1 MKKTWYRYRNVL
13 IGLILSGSMCAAT
26 ADTGD
31 SVSRLLFSQKC
42 NGTGVSDDGA
52 TWTITSD
59 GIETTFDATNGIRY
73 TNKSG
78 DDISFLQLSTNEIA
92 GTIREVTVTACT
104 KTTHSSARIKVSVGG
119 TPFQC
124 GESITYPVTKNSYV
138 YHFTGEGTGEVKVY
152 ISLDP
157 SNTNSICCKS
167 IEVTHQASRT
177 ISSGDEW
184 RVDAASSVEE
194 LVIEKEGTVVLAN
207 KNLTIKGDL
216 VIRADRETGTSGQLC
231 GAQTGLLT
239 LEGDAYMEI
248 TLGADAD
255 PNNWHGLAVPFL

>member
-1 MKKTWYRYRNVL
+1 M
-13 IGLILSGSMCAAT
+13 
-26 ADTGD
+26 
-31 SVSRLLFSQKC
+31 
-42 NGTGVSDDGA
+42 
-52 TWTITSD
+52 
-59 GIETTFDATNGIRY
+59 
-73 TNKSG
+73 
-78 DDISFLQLSTNEIA
+78 
-92 GTIREVTVTACT
+92 
-104 KTTHSSARIKVSVGG
+104 
-119 TPFQC
+119 
-124 GESITYPVTKNSYV
+124 
-138 YHFTGEGTGEVKVY
+138 
-152 ISLDP
+152 
-157 SNTNSICCKS
+157 
-167 IEVTHQASRT
+167 THQASRT

-255 PNNWHGLAVPFL
+255 PNKWHGLAVPFPVSAQEGLFSPEGRQLVYGEDYAIMRTWRS

>member
-124 GESITYPVTKNSYV
+124 GESITYPVTKN
-138 YHFTGEGTGEVKVY
+138 
-152 ISLDP
+152 
-157 SNTNSICCKS
+157 
-167 IEVTHQASRT
+167 
-177 ISSGDEW
+177 
-184 RVDAASSVEE
+184 
-194 LVIEKEGTVVLAN
+194 
-207 KNLTIKGDL
+207 
-216 VIRADRETGTSGQLC
+216 
-231 GAQTGLLT
+231 
-239 LEGDAYMEI
+239 
-248 TLGADAD
+248 
-255 PNNWHGLAVPFL
+255 